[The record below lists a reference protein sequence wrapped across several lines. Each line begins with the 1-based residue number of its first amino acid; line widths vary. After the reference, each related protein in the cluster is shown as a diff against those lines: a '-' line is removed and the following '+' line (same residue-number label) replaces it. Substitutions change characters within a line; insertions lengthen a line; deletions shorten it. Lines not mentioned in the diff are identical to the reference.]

1 MWIIEKAKRAF
12 HAAEMQPIY
21 GKLGGRSWLV
31 IVFFA
36 VTGFILA
43 WHSRLTG
50 AYAELATA
58 LSGFHVGRAI
68 YQDRCGGHDDSH
80 GQKPVV

>member
-1 MWIIEKAKRAF
+1 MWVTEKIKRVVTVI
-12 HAAEMQPIY
+12 EMQPVY
-21 GKLGGRSWLV
+21 GKLGGKSWLI

-43 WHSRLTG
+43 WHNKLTDS
-50 AYAELATA
+50 YAALATA

-68 YQDRCGGHDDSH
+68 YQDRFGGHDEDH
-80 GQKPVV
+80 GPKRLA